1 MNTLSKRMREECC
14 GTCCDKVDISQQIA
28 LLERQR
34 NAIAREAIEKLLNDW
49 PLDMDLTTW
58 LNQEYPI

>member
-28 LLERQR
+28 TLERQR

-49 PLDMDLTTW
+49 PLDMDLTAW

>member
-1 MNTLSKRMREECC
+1 MREECC

-28 LLERQR
+28 QLERQR
-34 NAIAREAIEKLLNDW
+34 NVIAREAINKLMNQW
-49 PLDMDLTTW
+49 PIGMKLEAW